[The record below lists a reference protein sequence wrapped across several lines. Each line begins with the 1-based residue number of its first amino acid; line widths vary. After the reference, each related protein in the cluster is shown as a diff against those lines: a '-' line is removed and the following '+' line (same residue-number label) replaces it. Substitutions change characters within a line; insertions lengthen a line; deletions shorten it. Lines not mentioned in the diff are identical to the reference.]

1 MLWSHEILSL
11 KEKMQLYTADFEY
24 PLECCLCLDAAA
36 ILVHML
42 YTPCKHA
49 LVYTGRERKNCLV
62 VLLFECFLL
71 FFSEKNMVK

>member
-1 MLWSHEILSL
+1 
-11 KEKMQLYTADFEY
+11 MQLYTADFEY
-24 PLECCLCLDAAA
+24 PLECCLCLDVTWLVPCETAA

-62 VLLFECFLL
+62 VLLFECFL
-71 FFSEKNMVK
+71 FFSVKKIW